1 TRGEAKVSARNSNG
15 HYGKPTDKSLQFQKM
30 SMTIT
35 LPADPSEAQYEDFV
49 AAFLLAGGYFIEPR
63 LKFRDNGVELLEL
76 DVVATPANEKYLDRI
91 LVEAKSGGW
100 GFADF

>member
-1 TRGEAKVSARNSNG
+1 
-15 HYGKPTDKSLQFQKM
+15 M

-35 LPADPSEAQYEDFV
+35 LPADPSEVQYEDFV
-49 AAFLLAGGYFIEPR
+49 AALLLASGYFIEPR

-100 GFADF
+100 GFADFFKIFGWVTFLRLGGGFLIHKVPA